1 MFFNIDLVIAPV
13 PAPSSKIVKLKRM
26 GAMPHNGYRPFNI
39 KLIHKNFK
47 DIKKNQL
54 NLNLENYINL
64 FSNNEN

>member
-1 MFFNIDLVIAPV
+1 
-13 PAPSSKIVKLKRM
+13 M